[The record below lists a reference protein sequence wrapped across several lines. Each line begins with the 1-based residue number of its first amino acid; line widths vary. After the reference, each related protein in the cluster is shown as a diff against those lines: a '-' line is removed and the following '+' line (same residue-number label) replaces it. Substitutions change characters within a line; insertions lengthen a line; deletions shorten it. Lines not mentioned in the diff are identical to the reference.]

1 MTPPP
6 LVIRGVLAGIIAA
19 LTFKHAALLV
29 LSLPGLVPL
38 PSLSLKP
45 APSLTVPAIALVALW
60 GGFWG
65 AILALLLARFRRERR
80 YWHMAFL
87 YGAVL
92 LTLPSVAIV
101 LVAQGR
107 PAVGLLWL
115 ELIMG
120 LIVNGVWGLG
130 TALLLVVL

>member
-6 LVIRGVLAGIIAA
+6 LVIRGILAGIIAA
-19 LTFKHAALLV
+19 LTFRHAALFV
-29 LSLPGLVPL
+29 LSIPGLVPP
-38 PSLSLKP
+38 PSFSLKP

-60 GGFWG
+60 GGLWG

-92 LTLPSVAIV
+92 LTLPSVTIV
-101 LVAQGR
+101 LVAHEQS
-107 PAVGLLWL
+107 AMSVLWL
-115 ELIMG
+115 ELIVG
-120 LIVNGVWGLG
+120 LIVNGVWGVG
-130 TALLLVVL
+130 TALILVVL